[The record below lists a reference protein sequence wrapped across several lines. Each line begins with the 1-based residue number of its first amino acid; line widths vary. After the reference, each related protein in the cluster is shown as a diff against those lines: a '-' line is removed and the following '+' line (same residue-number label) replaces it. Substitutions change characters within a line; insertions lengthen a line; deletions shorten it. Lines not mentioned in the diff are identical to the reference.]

1 MRLEEG
7 RQVPI
12 PVAPL
17 GGLEVLTAD
26 HQHEVIFVGCPVDRV
41 DEGFGCPCVGLKG
54 WDDLGV
60 LCLFKCL
67 AEGLASVHPVHHDP
81 LCKLVLRKAVK
92 ARKHGRPGRFGVEFV
107 NVFRFCAGGVLDVEE
122 SPAFPHFPTPRT
134 RPVHQTQQAVFTALE
149 VGEHGARMC
158 FSADGLFVHPI
169 QQLGLGVDGKLR
181 LERRV
186 LNGPDVPKRG
196 LFHARFEFT
205 PRQREQVEQ
214 GGFVDQESNHLQPHD
229 GIQRPVPF
237 EGIAA
242 PNKQGEVA
250 AWGVRAFKNSQ
261 PSPDTGGFGL
271 ATIKEQIEMIRAEID
286 KTQKNKATN
295 AHIGKLKAKI
305 AQLKIKEEKTAA
317 HSKASG
323 GGKGFEVRKS
333 GDATVALVGFPSV
346 GKSTLISKVTDAHSE
361 AGGYAFTTLTCI
373 PGVMEHRGAKIQI
386 LDLPGLI
393 KGAAEGKGRGREILN
408 VIRSADMVLYIVDP
422 FQDGH
427 FNVLHRELHNAGL
440 RLNEVKPPVF
450 IKRTDRGGIEVR
462 STVEQTHLTE
472 EEMADIIRSF
482 GYTSAL
488 VTLRE
493 NSTAEQI
500 VDALAGN
507 RVYEKA
513 VIAINK
519 IDIAT
524 DDDIARARSALPQE
538 WPIMNISAFKDIGL
552 EDLKDFIYDNL
563 GFMRVFLKPQGQE
576 ADMEE
581 PLIVKD
587 DSTVENIC
595 VKLHRDFVRKFR
607 FARIR
612 GPSAKFDDQ
621 RVGLD
626 HQLKDGDVLTIVV
639 KR

>member
-1 MRLEEG
+1 M
-7 RQVPI
+7 PN
-12 PVAPL
+12 P
-17 GGLEVLTAD
+17 D
-26 HQHEVIFVGCPVDRV
+26 
-41 DEGFGCPCVGLKG
+41 
-54 WDDLGV
+54 
-60 LCLFKCL
+60 
-67 AEGLASVHPVHHDP
+67 
-81 LCKLVLRKAVK
+81 
-92 ARKHGRPGRFGVEFV
+92 
-107 NVFRFCAGGVLDVEE
+107 AGG
-122 SPAFPHFPTPRT
+122 
-134 RPVHQTQQAVFTALE
+134 
-149 VGEHGARMC
+149 
-158 FSADGLFVHPI
+158 I
-169 QQLGLGVDGKLR
+169 
-181 LERRV
+181 
-186 LNGPDVPKRG
+186 
-196 LFHARFEFT
+196 
-205 PRQREQVEQ
+205 
-214 GGFVDQESNHLQPHD
+214 
-229 GIQRPVPF
+229 
-237 EGIAA
+237 
-242 PNKQGEVA
+242 
-250 AWGVRAFKNSQ
+250 
-261 PSPDTGGFGL
+261 GL
-271 ATIKEQIEMIRAEID
+271 ATIKEQIELIRAEID

-305 AQLKIKEEKTAA
+305 AQLKLKEEKTAA

-361 AGGYAFTTLTCI
+361 TGGYAFTTLTCI

-427 FNVLHRELHNAGL
+427 FDVLHRELHNAGL
-440 RLNEVKPPVF
+440 RLNEIKPPVF

-462 STVEQTHLTE
+462 STVEQTHLTH

-482 GYTSAL
+482 GFTSAL

-493 NSTAEQI
+493 DSTAEQI

-513 VIAINK
+513 VIAVNK

-524 DDDIARARSALPQE
+524 QHDIARARSALPQT

-552 EDLKDFIYDNL
+552 DELKDFIYDNL
-563 GFMRVFLKPQGQE
+563 GFMRVYLKPQGQE
-576 ADMEE
+576 ADMDE

-587 DSTVENIC
+587 DSTVQNIC
-595 VKLHRDFVRKFR
+595 IKLHRDFVRKFR